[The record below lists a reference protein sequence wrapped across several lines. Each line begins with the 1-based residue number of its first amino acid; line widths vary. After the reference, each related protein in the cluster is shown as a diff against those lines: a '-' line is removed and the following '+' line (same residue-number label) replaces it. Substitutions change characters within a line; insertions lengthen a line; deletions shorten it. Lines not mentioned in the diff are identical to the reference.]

1 MIVER
6 FFISGPMSNIPS
18 FNRPAF
24 YQAENVLRKR
34 NPHAFIYNPAKLNFD
49 DGTYLDYMILNIP
62 MLLSCNTLVLLEGWS
77 NSKGAVVEKMLAEYV
92 GITILLFDKGSEN
105 RI

>member
-1 MIVER
+1 
-6 FFISGPMSNIPS
+6 
-18 FNRPAF
+18 
-24 YQAENVLRKR
+24 
-34 NPHAFIYNPAKLNFD
+34 
-49 DGTYLDYMILNIP
+49 MILNIP